1 VEGWEKRAGV
11 MRVNATHTCH
21 PRRRLGMAIRRGF
34 LVSSSGSG
42 KEVKTMA
49 MHKPKLPEETSAD
62 RQTARRPLVG
72 RLDIKALHVPQG
84 PDSGINAI
92 IGKWPGDEGLGEDEE
107 RLIAL
112 IEEIS

>member
-1 VEGWEKRAGV
+1 
-11 MRVNATHTCH
+11 
-21 PRRRLGMAIRRGF
+21 MALR
-34 LVSSSGSG
+34 
-42 KEVKTMA
+42 KP
-49 MHKPKLPEETSAD
+49 KPKLTEEASDHPTV
-62 RQTARRPLVG
+62 RRPLMG
-72 RLDIKALHVPQG
+72 RLDLKSLHVPQG